1 MSTTTD
7 LDDFFNKR
15 LNKKKKN
22 AGKKFDKINT
32 EEFARHLEA
41 NAAAA
46 AAKDLTALNF
56 DTTVNREFGDAQGQ
70 QTGSNV
76 NNDEDWTPFESEE
89 NKDYS
94 GLRVN
99 ILQNWKDENENEEEV
114 QQDDETEKQ
123 PNCPWSKIKQKVV
136 PLHLDNENDA
146 DEPTPKETVESK
158 NISES
163 VKQAANGE
171 SSKPAEATG
180 SRYIPPH
187 LRAQQQQQ
195 QPQQPQQAAAPPPV
209 PAAASSGGSKYV
221 PPHLRN
227 STNTQSSYDSA
238 PVSRQMDYQTS
249 SNRKYNKNQPNI
261 NDVSEFPSLGDFT
274 GPIANTQSGEDS
286 KNENQFEQ
294 PKRGGKVDARGTTSK
309 IDLENKFDALSF

>member
-56 DTTVNREFGDAQGQ
+56 DTAVNREFGDAPQGQ

-99 ILQNWKDENENEEEV
+99 ILQNW
-114 QQDDETEKQ
+114 
-123 PNCPWSKIKQKVV
+123 
-136 PLHLDNENDA
+136 
-146 DEPTPKETVESK
+146 
-158 NISES
+158 
-163 VKQAANGE
+163 
-171 SSKPAEATG
+171 
-180 SRYIPPH
+180 
-187 LRAQQQQQ
+187 
-195 QPQQPQQAAAPPPV
+195 
-209 PAAASSGGSKYV
+209 
-221 PPHLRN
+221 
-227 STNTQSSYDSA
+227 
-238 PVSRQMDYQTS
+238 
-249 SNRKYNKNQPNI
+249 
-261 NDVSEFPSLGDFT
+261 
-274 GPIANTQSGEDS
+274 
-286 KNENQFEQ
+286 
-294 PKRGGKVDARGTTSK
+294 
-309 IDLENKFDALSF
+309 